1 VTKSPAELFN
11 LTGKVAL
18 VTGASSGFGAHFSR
32 VLAASGAK
40 VVVAARRQ
48 DRLETLV
55 AEIQSAGGE
64 AMAVSM
70 DVTDEIS
77 VASAFELAEA
87 ALGTVTLLVNNA
99 GVAQPRPLHKST
111 SADWDLIMNTNLKG
125 VWIVAAE
132 AGRRMISAKAPGVI
146 INIASVLGQCTSFGH
161 GIYSASKAGVIQV
174 TQHLALELASKNI
187 RVNALCPG
195 YFKTE
200 MNEDYFAS
208 EQGQQYIQSWPG
220 ARLGEMDDING
231 PLLLLASD
239 AGGYIN
245 GSALS
250 VDGGF
255 LVRSY

>member
-1 VTKSPAELFN
+1 VVKSAADLFN
-11 LTGKVAL
+11 LNGKVAL
-18 VTGASSGFGAHFSR
+18 VTGASSGFGSHFSK

-40 VVVAARRQ
+40 VIVAARRQ
-48 DRLETLV
+48 QRLENLV
-55 AEIQSAGGE
+55 SEIKASGGE
-64 AMAVSM
+64 AMSVVM
-70 DVTDEIS
+70 DVTDETS
-77 VASAFELAEA
+77 VASAFEIAEA
-87 ALGTVTLLVNNA
+87 ALGPVTLLVNNA
-99 GVAQPRPLHKST
+99 GVAQPRPLHKS
-111 SADWDLIMNTNLKG
+111 SAADWDFIMNTNLKG
-125 VWIVAAE
+125 VWIVASE
-132 AGRRMISAKAPGVI
+132 ASRRMISAQTNGVI

-174 TQHLALELASKNI
+174 TQHLALELANKNI

-195 YFKTE
+195 YFRTE
-200 MNEDYFAS
+200 MN
-208 EQGQQYIQSWPG
+208 QQYFDSDEGKQYIKSWPG
-220 ARLGEMDDING
+220 GKLGEMDDING